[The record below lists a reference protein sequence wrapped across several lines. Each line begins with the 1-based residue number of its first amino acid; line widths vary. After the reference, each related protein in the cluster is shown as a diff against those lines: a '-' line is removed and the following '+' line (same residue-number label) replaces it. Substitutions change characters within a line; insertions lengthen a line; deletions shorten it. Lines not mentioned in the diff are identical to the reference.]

1 MPNAAACLLLASA
14 LFVQAIAQPPPL
26 PAHLAAD
33 AAAIIALANSSN
45 TNGWDRLAD
54 WVDLHGARLS
64 GSSQLEKA
72 LDYAL
77 AAMRSDGFDN
87 VHEEMV
93 NVSRWSRGEE
103 TLKMV
108 APYNKTLNFLSIGS
122 SVGTSGAAI
131 VAPILVVSSFDEL
144 TARKGEAAGKIV
156 VFNYYC
162 DWAGLGGLACYEK
175 MAGYRSVGAN
185 AAAAAGAV
193 AVLVRSLTQFS
204 LGTPHTVRSRSTPR
218 IALHDAPHTVHS
230 TLLRM
235 LPCRSR
241 ANV

>member
-1 MPNAAACLLLASA
+1 MPNAAVCILLASA

-87 VHEEMV
+87 VHEEIV
-93 NVSRWSRGEE
+93 NVTRWSRGEE
-103 TLKMV
+103 SLKMV

-131 VAPILVVSSFDEL
+131 ARLFWSFHHLTSSPRARARRWARL
-144 TARKGEAAGKIV
+144 SYSTTTATGPALE
-156 VFNYYC
+156 
-162 DWAGLGGLACYEK
+162 
-175 MAGYRSVGAN
+175 
-185 AAAAAGAV
+185 
-193 AVLVRSLTQFS
+193 
-204 LGTPHTVRSRSTPR
+204 
-218 IALHDAPHTVHS
+218 ALHATRKVQDIGLLGP
-230 TLLRM
+230 TLPL
-235 LPCRSR
+235 LPARWLCWCGL
-241 ANV
+241 